1 MVLAPL
7 YGNFWCFTVQQGL
20 KTIVLYIAWNMTGGL
35 VERAGVKGTDD
46 VRIRIKVCVNVYVYV
61 YVNVYVYVYAY
72 VYVYVYVY
80 VKRLRKCVRVRI
92 RVKVQITDL
101 QPSSVPFTP
110 ALSTKPPVIFNPP
123 KSLRY
128 PLFIRGGT
136 LPPASRVNNLVCSIL
151 NIRCSKLYI
160 ILWF

>member
-1 MVLAPL
+1 
-7 YGNFWCFTVQQGL
+7 
-20 KTIVLYIAWNMTGGL
+20 MTGGL

-46 VRIRIKVCVNVYVYV
+46 VRIRMKVCVNLYV
-61 YVNVYVYVYAY
+61 YVNVNVYLYVYIYVYVYVYVYAY

-80 VKRLRKCVRVRI
+80 VKRLRKRVRVRI

-110 ALSTKPPVIFNPP
+110 ALSTKPTVIFNPP

-128 PLFIRGGT
+128 PLFIRGDS
-136 LPPASRVNNLVCSIL
+136 PPASQINNLVCWIA

>member
-1 MVLAPL
+1 
-7 YGNFWCFTVQQGL
+7 
-20 KTIVLYIAWNMTGGL
+20 MTGGL

-46 VRIRIKVCVNVYVYV
+46 VRIRMKVCVNMYVYVYVNVYVYVYVYV
-61 YVNVYVYVYAY
+61 YVNVYVYVY
-72 VYVYVYVY
+72 VYVY
-80 VKRLRKCVRVRI
+80 VKSLRKRVRVRI
-92 RVKVQITDL
+92 RVKVQITYL
-101 QPSSVPFTP
+101 QPSSVPFVP

-128 PLFIRGGT
+128 PLFIRGDS
-136 LPPASRVNNLVCSIL
+136 PPAQIL

>member
-1 MVLAPL
+1 
-7 YGNFWCFTVQQGL
+7 
-20 KTIVLYIAWNMTGGL
+20 MTGGL

-46 VRIRIKVCVNVYVYV
+46 VRIRMKVCVNL
-61 YVNVYVYVYAY
+61 YVYVYAY

-80 VKRLRKCVRVRI
+80 VKRLQKRVRVRI

-128 PLFIRGGT
+128 PLFIRGI
-136 LPPASRVNNLVCSIL
+136 LPQLRELTI
-151 NIRCSKLYI
+151 
-160 ILWF
+160 

>member
-1 MVLAPL
+1 
-7 YGNFWCFTVQQGL
+7 
-20 KTIVLYIAWNMTGGL
+20 MTGGL

-46 VRIRIKVCVNVYVYV
+46 LRIRMKVCVNMYVYVYVNVYVYV
-61 YVNVYVYVYAY
+61 YAYVYVYVYAY

-80 VKRLRKCVRVRI
+80 VKRLRKRVRVRI
-92 RVKVQITDL
+92 RVKVQITYL
-101 QPSSVPFTP
+101 QPSSVLFTP

-128 PLFIRGGT
+128 PLFIRGDS
-136 LPPASRVNNLVCSIL
+136 PPASRVNKLVCWIV

>member
-1 MVLAPL
+1 M
-7 YGNFWCFTVQQGL
+7 
-20 KTIVLYIAWNMTGGL
+20 IGGL

-46 VRIRIKVCVNVYVYV
+46 VRIRMEVCVNLYV
-61 YVNVYVYVYAY
+61 YVNVNVYVYVYVYAY

-80 VKRLRKCVRVRI
+80 VKLLRKRVRVRI

-101 QPSSVPFTP
+101 QLSSVPFTP

-128 PLFIRGGT
+128 PFFIRGI
-136 LPPASRVNNLVCSIL
+136 LPQLRELTI
-151 NIRCSKLYI
+151 
-160 ILWF
+160 